1 MAEKKC
7 NKPELLQEYLDSH
20 ESHELKVE
28 LDRHLAECEVC
39 RIEFASYQKLF
50 QSLDETLK
58 PPVVKPV
65 SEQLGKI
72 RVALGSQ
79 RVSTVKNLES
89 NLEGFLAAFAKP
101 FALAFT
107 ILLIAGLAA
116 ILFRNRPTES
126 VLPDKMPSMAQT
138 ALNLEKNTVEI
149 ILPGP
154 KNSLLIDGKNENLDK
169 LKTFA
174 GNRVYELPAGAAM
187 FVYTGQSRIKLSDSA
202 KFCINANNFELLQ
215 GRAEF
220 KLIGKHDDFK
230 LLTEFAQVQV
240 LGTVFSALKSK
251 DQLFLR
257 LEQGK
262 ISIKTADGSV
272 MMLSRPG
279 QSCKIDADGRFVDS
293 GEPDKPGKTTSWPV
307 KNEEKP
313 VDHSPETKG
322 DSGRKLEN
330 SF

>member
-1 MAEKKC
+1 MSEKKC
-7 NKPELLQEYLDSH
+7 DKPGLLQEYFDSNAKAG
-20 ESHELKVE
+20 LKSE
-28 LDRHLAECEVC
+28 LDQHLCACDVC
-39 RIEFASYQKLF
+39 RKDFESYQKLF

-58 PPVVKPV
+58 PPVVKPAP
-65 SEQLGKI
+65 ERLKKI
-72 RVALGSQ
+72 REALESQ
-79 RVSTVKNLES
+79 KVSTAQQPES
-89 NLEGFLAAFAKP
+89 WIEGFLAAFTRP
-101 FALAFT
+101 FALAFSV
-107 ILLIAGLAA
+107 LLIAGLAT
-116 ILFRNRPTES
+116 IVFRNPPTGS
-126 VLPDKMPSMAQT
+126 TSPDKSPSIAQ
-138 ALNLEKNTVEI
+138 AVLNLEKNSVGI
-149 ILPGP
+149 ILPGSG
-154 KNSLLIDGKNENLDK
+154 NNLLIDGKNERIDK
-169 LKTFA
+169 LKTIA
-174 GNRVYELPAGAAM
+174 GNRIYELPAGAAM
-187 FVYTGQSRIKLSDSA
+187 FVYAGQSRIKLSDSA
-202 KFCINANNFELLQ
+202 KFCISANNFELLQ

-220 KLIGKHDDFK
+220 KLVGKHDDFK

-293 GEPDKPGKTTSWPV
+293 GEPGKPGKTTSWRG

>member
-7 NKPELLQEYLDSH
+7 DKPGLLQEYLDSH

-39 RIEFASYQKLF
+39 RIEFASYQQLF
-50 QSLDETLK
+50 QSLDESLK
-58 PPVVKPV
+58 PPMVKPA
-65 SEQLGKI
+65 SEQLKNI
-72 RVALGSQ
+72 REALGSK
-79 RVSTVKNLES
+79 RVAPSKPSES
-89 NLEGFLAAFAKP
+89 RFENFLAAFSRP
-101 FALAFT
+101 FALAFSV
-107 ILLIAGLAA
+107 LLIAGLAA

-138 ALNLEKNTVEI
+138 VLNLEKNTVEI

-154 KNSLLIDGKNENLDK
+154 KNNLLIDGKNENFDK
-169 LKTFA
+169 LKTIA
-174 GNRVYELPAGAAM
+174 GNRVHELPVGAAM
-187 FVYTGQSRIKLSDSA
+187 FVYAGQSRIKLSDSA
-202 KFCINANNFELLQ
+202 KFRISANNFELLQ

-240 LGTVFSALKSK
+240 LGTVFSALKGK
-251 DQLFLR
+251 DQLVLK
-257 LEQGK
+257 LDQGK
-262 ISIKTADGSV
+262 ISIKTSGGSV
-272 MMLSRPG
+272 MMLSQPG

-293 GEPDKPGKTTSWPV
+293 GEPGKTPSWPV

-313 VDHSPETKG
+313 IDHSPETQG